1 MSTPQQPG
9 AGGAGQNNWA
19 NQPSQPNNGWQ
30 PGQGVPNQGPMG
42 NQGAQ
47 PQNTPWQQAQQGYQ
61 PQPQQGYRPQPQQ
74 QGYGQPGAQQQAAA
88 FAAQGPTQPN
98 PAQQPQQGSWP
109 GQANAYPGQA
119 NAYPGAGP
127 AQPGAPAAMG
137 SSAKPKPAK
146 LIIIIVSIILALIV
160 GTVLAIT
167 LLGGSNE
174 KKAKQAV
181 EGYITAISEGD
192 ANKAR
197 SYLPD
202 SLSDT
207 SLLTNDVLKDSNER
221 APMTDIAVEDAQQV
235 TGSDNQY
242 MVPVSYTIDDTATR
256 TSLVVSFYSNNNPIV
271 EAPSTLP
278 LSLLEDVE
286 IQVNGTT
293 PDSGSPYVFPGSYNV
308 TTVNKYL
315 MIEDGEIEAYNPE
328 EPILD
333 IPDVAVSEAG
343 TQMFREKVIAAAQE
357 CLASNQL
364 DSGCGEPIPAV
375 WEGGDT
381 LDEGTVKRSQN
392 ATEAAKLQSVSPT
405 LGLKGPTV
413 LSASGTELGT
423 IDTTVGCHKDGQ
435 HGECSV
441 HKKNLFGV
449 ETGWYF
455 GSPYID
461 VTDPDLKVKW
471 E

>member
-61 PQPQQGYRPQPQQ
+61 PQPQQGY
-74 QGYGQPGAQQQAAA
+74 GQPGAQQPAA

-98 PAQQPQQGSWP
+98 PAQQPQQGPWP

-174 KKAKQAV
+174 KKAKQTV
-181 EGYITAISEGD
+181 EDYLTAISQGD
-192 ANKAR
+192 ADKAR
-197 SYLPD
+197 SYLLG
-202 SLSDT
+202 SLLDT
-207 SLLTNDVLKDSNER
+207 SLLTNEVLKDSNER
-221 APMTDIAVEDAQQV
+221 APMTNVAVEDAQQV
-235 TGSDNQY
+235 TGSDTQY
-242 MVPVSYTIDDTATR
+242 QVPVSYTIDDTTTR
-256 TSLVVSFYSNNNPIV
+256 TKLLVTFSSGNPFV
-271 EAPSTLP
+271 DAPPTMP
-278 LSLLEDVE
+278 LSLLDDVE
-286 IQVNGTT
+286 VRVNGVS
-293 PDSGSPYVFPGSYNV
+293 PDSDSPYVFPGNYTI
-308 TTVNKYL
+308 TTDNEYL
-315 MIEDGEIEAYNPE
+315 MIKDGEIEVYDPT

-333 IPDVAVSEAG
+333 VPTLDVSEAG

-357 CLASNQL
+357 CLASNRL
-364 DSGCGEPIPAV
+364 DSGCGEPLPAT
-375 WEGGDT
+375 WESGET

-405 LGLKGPTV
+405 LGLKGATI
-413 LSASGTELGT
+413 LSASYAELGT
-423 IDTTVGCHKDGQ
+423 IDTTVGCRKDGQ
-435 HGECSV
+435 HGECTV
-441 HKKNLFGV
+441 HKTLFGV

-455 GSPYID
+455 GSPSID